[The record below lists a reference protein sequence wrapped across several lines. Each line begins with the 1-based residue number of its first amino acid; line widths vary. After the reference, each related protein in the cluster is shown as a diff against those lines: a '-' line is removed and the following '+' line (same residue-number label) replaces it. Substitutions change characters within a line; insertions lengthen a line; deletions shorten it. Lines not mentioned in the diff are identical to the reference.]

1 MAFFTLYKGMKGY
14 FILLILCMGCFLH
27 NCGLTDWDKRPERY
41 DLELPVLPPV
51 WKALL
56 GRPSWQI
63 EWVNAEGKREMMNIR
78 ENVRADI
85 AIPLTYA
92 SAVSAAPFWPD
103 KGIGP
108 GIFKPAGAIFPF
120 DASGKSLVL
129 SWKGGVDANLFWEL
143 VQAYSEKAPSRLP
156 QNFDW
161 PRFRLLFDDPT
172 LHEGIR
178 ADPWLA
184 DWQSIA
190 ARIVQ
195 SGFDKRRLIPEPRS
209 NLKVPVSGGPWI
221 GTSPF
226 APPLLFEDD
235 PVFPVRPS
243 SDTWVSAQGILRCNT
258 EAWILVTEW

>member
-1 MAFFTLYKGMKGY
+1 MKGY
-14 FILLILCMGCFLH
+14 FLLMALCMGFFLH
-27 NCGLTDWDKRPERY
+27 NCGLTDWEKRPERY
-41 DLELPVLPPV
+41 DLELPELPAA
-51 WKALL
+51 WRTLL
-56 GRPSWQI
+56 GSPCWQI
-63 EWVNAEGKREMMNIR
+63 EWVNPGGQRKTMDIPEKA
-78 ENVRADI
+78 RADI
-85 AIPLTYA
+85 AIPLNLA

-108 GIFKPAGAIFPF
+108 GIFRPAGAIFPF
-120 DASGKSLVL
+120 DASGNSLVL

-143 VQAYSEKAPSRLP
+143 AQASSENAPLRLP

-161 PRFRLLFDDPT
+161 PRFRQLFDDPT
-172 LHEGIR
+172 LNEGIR

-184 DWQSIA
+184 DWQGIA
-190 ARIVQ
+190 EKIVL
-195 SGFDKRRLIPEPRS
+195 SGFDKRRLVPESRNS
-209 NLKVPVSGGPWI
+209 LKVPVSGGPWV

-226 APPLLFEDD
+226 APPLFFDAD